1 MDARANLVT
10 ILFVSTLIATLI
22 STPSLSRTQEW
33 PARQPIRVLVALTP
47 GSATDLVSRLVFEQ
61 VGKQIGQIVV
71 IENRAGASQT
81 TAASAVAKAERDG
94 YTILAAGSAL
104 AVVPSTM
111 TKLTVGLQTDLTAVG
126 LLADVPLVMVVN
138 PGKGYKNIQDFVF
151 AAKKAARGTMTYGSG
166 GHGDSTH
173 LAAERSRVAAGVE
186 GLYVLFRGSPEVLNE
201 VMAGRLEFYMSPAA
215 PAMSLIAGRKVQ
227 ALAVASATR
236 AITLPDVPTTTEAG
250 FVHSDYEFWVDAF
263 APTGMPRTLV
273 DRLNQEIVK
282 PIETPQV
289 RERLESIGVSA
300 SPLSAQAF
308 ADQFKREIAIDAAL
322 VKAAGLEAN

>member
-10 ILFVSTLIATLI
+10 ILFVSTLIATLV
-22 STPSLSRTQEW
+22 SAPSLSRTQEW

-104 AVVPSTM
+104 AVVPS
-111 TKLTVGLQTDLTAVG
+111 
-126 LLADVPLVMVVN
+126 N
-138 PGKGYKNIQDFVF
+138 
-151 AAKKAARGTMTYGSG
+151 
-166 GHGDSTH
+166 
-173 LAAERSRVAAGVE
+173 
-186 GLYVLFRGSPEVLNE
+186 
-201 VMAGRLEFYMSPAA
+201 
-215 PAMSLIAGRKVQ
+215 
-227 ALAVASATR
+227 
-236 AITLPDVPTTTEAG
+236 
-250 FVHSDYEFWVDAF
+250 
-263 APTGMPRTLV
+263 
-273 DRLNQEIVK
+273 RLNQEIVK
-282 PIETPQV
+282 PIETLQV
-289 RERLESIGVSA
+289 RERLESIGGSA
-300 SPLSAQAF
+300 SPLSAHAF